1 MLSLSQN
8 AVAVALLAGVLIVL
22 LLTMRSVVLSKR
34 VLTLLEEQSLAIQ
47 KLSAEVFEMQNTN
60 SEATR
65 NVLAASQAM
74 SRIDREVQSLGATV
88 ATLKSAGPGSSGEAM
103 LQLGKEIRKTLQSRD
118 VTEFLDSA
126 PKN

>member
-1 MLSLSQN
+1 MLSISQN
-8 AVAVALLAGVLIVL
+8 AVVVALLAGGLIL
-22 LLTMRSVVLSKR
+22 LLLAIRSVVLNKR

-65 NVLAASQAM
+65 NILAASQAM
-74 SRIDREVQSLGATV
+74 SRMDRDVQNLGATV
-88 ATLKSAGPGSSGEAM
+88 ATLKSTGQGASGEAM
-103 LQLGKEIRKTLQSRD
+103 LQLGKEIRKTLQSRE

-126 PKN
+126 SKN